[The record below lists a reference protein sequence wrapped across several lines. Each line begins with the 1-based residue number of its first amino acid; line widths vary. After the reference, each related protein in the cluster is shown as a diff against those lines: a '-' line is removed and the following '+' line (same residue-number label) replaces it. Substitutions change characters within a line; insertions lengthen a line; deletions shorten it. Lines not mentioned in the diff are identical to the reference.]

1 MATSRRELLKLG
13 GLTAAS
19 LLLSKTSAAA
29 WAPSERYPDPRIV
42 ALDESFR
49 RYMLASAKVEQI
61 ATGFRWA
68 EGPVWFGDM
77 GMLLWSDIPNNA
89 VMRWDEST
97 GETRVFRHPA
107 HYANGHARDRQ
118 GRLISCEHDTRR
130 VTRTEY
136 DGSITVLADRFA
148 GKPLNSPNDI
158 VVKADGSIWFTDPP
172 FGISGFYEGH
182 KATPE
187 LPQNVYR
194 LDPESRELSVALGDI
209 KGPNGLCFSPDEKIL
224 YVVES
229 RATPNRLI
237 LAWDVVNTTLTNR
250 RVHID
255 CGSGTA
261 DGIACDVDG
270 NLWCGWGSGSEEL
283 DGVRI
288 FNPQGKNIGVIHLP
302 ERCANLCFGGEQ
314 RNRLFM
320 ASSTSVYSLYVN
332 TQGASLV

>member
-13 GLTAAS
+13 GLATAS
-19 LLLSKTSAAA
+19 LVLSQKSFAA
-29 WAPSERYPDPRIV
+29 WAPSARYPDPRIMAV
-42 ALDESFR
+42 DDSFR

-68 EGPVWFGDM
+68 EGPVWFGDTR
-77 GMLLWSDIPNNA
+77 MLLWSDIPDN
-89 VMRWDEST
+89 VIMRWDEAT
-97 GETRVFRHPA
+97 GVTSVFRQPA
-107 HYANGHARDRQ
+107 NYANGHARDRQ

-130 VTRTEY
+130 ITRTEY
-136 DGSITVLADRFA
+136 DGSITVLAD
-148 GKPLNSPNDI
+148 NDI
-158 VVKADGSIWFTDPP
+158 VVRSDGSIWFTDPP

-182 KATPE
+182 KATPQ

-194 LDPESRELSVALGDI
+194 LDPESRKLSVVLGDV
-209 KGPNGLCFSPDEKIL
+209 KGPNGLCFSADEKTL

-237 LAWDVVNTTLTNR
+237 LAWDVVDNTLKNK

-255 CGSGTA
+255 CGNGTA
-261 DGIACDVDG
+261 DGIACDMDG
-270 NLWCGWGSGSEEL
+270 NLWCGWGTGSEEL
-283 DGVRI
+283 DGVRV
-288 FNPQGKNIGVIHLP
+288 FNPQGKNIGIIQLP

-320 ASSTSVYSLYVN
+320 ASSTSIYSLYVN
-332 TQGASLV
+332 AQGAKLV